1 MHLTCDIEYY
11 DLIFNQEYSGEEAI
25 SLARAE
31 TKGLG
36 RLQSA
41 WLKKNI
47 ENNNKY
53 DMLRTMEEGEWSQAA
68 QQQYVDGLTDTP
80 TQKDDENL
88 ITLLEL
94 LLSQKAQF
102 AAFLGEMNIMDYFD
116 DKTMNPNKWYKSLG
130 VKPPQPGSI
139 WLVYDY
145 HGLNTAALYAVPSLF
160 KRSKLPPKRGP
171 FGGIIEAPSLP
182 PFKERAR
189 YMVHGVLKGMVSA
202 VATAYEAGIVHQIIG
217 RNSFMLISVGQDKR
231 EVTRPYAM
239 VTARLRVILSDR
251 GFRATLLEAM

>member
-1 MHLTCDIEYY
+1 M
-11 DLIFNQEYSGEEAI
+11 
-25 SLARAE
+25 ARVE